1 MHKCFSESEDKILC
15 KKLYVKFGQNEDQ
28 MTRKT
33 ICSRGDVAIVVK
45 NGKSKC
51 EKLFNEGKKN
61 EYELFLY
68 KNAGYYYGF
77 EKFNNLIPE
86 MLSDYVEISSREYSL
101 KGEKARY
108 SRVMFS
114 IRYLIPKKGEVD
126 NGRRVYTQLPQSF
139 SFSRIILFFSEK
151 LNISSVDDFKKHAD
165 KIVVNFTYIG
175 EDYSS
180 HYSYF

>member
-77 EKFNNLIPE
+77 EKFNNLPYI
-86 MLSDYVEISSREYSL
+86 
-101 KGEKARY
+101 
-108 SRVMFS
+108 
-114 IRYLIPKKGEVD
+114 
-126 NGRRVYTQLPQSF
+126 
-139 SFSRIILFFSEK
+139 
-151 LNISSVDDFKKHAD
+151 NI
-165 KIVVNFTYIG
+165 
-175 EDYSS
+175 
-180 HYSYF
+180 

>member
-139 SFSRIILFFSEK
+139 SFSRIILFFPEK

-165 KIVVNFTYIG
+165 KIVVNFTYVG
-175 EDYSS
+175 EDSSS